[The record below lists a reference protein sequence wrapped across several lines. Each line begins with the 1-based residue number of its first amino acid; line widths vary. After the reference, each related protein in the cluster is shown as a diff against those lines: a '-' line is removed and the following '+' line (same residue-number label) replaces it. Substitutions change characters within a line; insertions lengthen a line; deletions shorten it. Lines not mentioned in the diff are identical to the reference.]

1 MLTVFMWTLTQAQKL
16 LLCIEYFTILLQ
28 GAINKA
34 VQTWEVDEITPLD
47 KKKNPPKLITAFFF
61 LTYTRKQINP

>member
-47 KKKNPPKLITAFFF
+47 KKKIHLSW
-61 LTYTRKQINP
+61 